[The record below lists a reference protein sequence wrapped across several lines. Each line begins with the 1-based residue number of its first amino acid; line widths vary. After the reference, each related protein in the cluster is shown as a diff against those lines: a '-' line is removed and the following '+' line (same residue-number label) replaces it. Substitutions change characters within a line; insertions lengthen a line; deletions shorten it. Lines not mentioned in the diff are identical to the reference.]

1 VFTGRQSLGAN
12 LRLDGGRPNVVCWYF
27 FPLFPSIAQGDC
39 SFSGT
44 FTING
49 GWLCLAPFVFVLLI
63 SWARSQSQ
71 KTIDASADLELESD
85 LQREIARTKAS
96 DWAPTWTAPKL
107 PSSVIASIWTNRFV
121 HRSPEPT
128 SKIQRYGTALR
139 GMTGAYGRAAP
150 YIVGAALLSLR
161 DAGLIAISV
170 DPRGKVFDSFQRVR
184 IERTDMALSS
194 VDMPAVEGG
203 LLLAVLDLAQRRFR
217 KETQPAAYRVVT
229 EWIHRSQSNPAK
241 WVVQA
246 AVQEGRK
253 LGLYEPGIKV
263 RAWYGKMVDD
273 NPVYSLEHLA
283 ACDGQAV
290 ACAARWHEFE
300 AEEPEMGRL
309 VTEVAFA
316 IEGRRERGG

>member
-1 VFTGRQSLGAN
+1 
-12 LRLDGGRPNVVCWYF
+12 VCWYF
-27 FPLFPSIAQGDC
+27 FPLFPSIAHSDC

-44 FTING
+44 FSINA
-49 GWLCLAPFVFVLLI
+49 GWLCLAPFAFVILI
-63 SWARSQSQ
+63 SWARSNSQ
-71 KTIDASADLELESD
+71 KTIDTSADIKLESD
-85 LQREIARTKAS
+85 LQREVARTKAS

-121 HRSPEPT
+121 HRSTQPP

-139 GMTGAYGRAAP
+139 GLTGGYGRAAP
-150 YIVGAALLSLR
+150 YIIGAALLSLR
-161 DAGLIAISV
+161 DAGLITISA

-194 VDMPAVEGG
+194 LDMPAVEGG
-203 LLLAVLDLAQRRFR
+203 LLLAVLDLAHRRFR
-217 KETQPAAYRVVT
+217 KETQPAAYWVVT
-229 EWIHRSQSNPAK
+229 EWIHHNQANPSK
-241 WVVQA
+241 WVVEV
-246 AVQEGRK
+246 AVQQGRE
-253 LGLYEPGIKV
+253 LGLYEPAVKV

-273 NPVYSLEHLA
+273 KPVYLLEHLA
-283 ACDGQAV
+283 ACDDQAV